1 MIQAVKSDSLYV
13 KVNRKYRMAI
23 IIKDLF
29 LKKSIM
35 KIHQVCMHL

>member
-1 MIQAVKSDSLYV
+1 MESDSLYV

-29 LKKSIM
+29 LKKIDYENSSSM
-35 KIHQVCMHL
+35 YALVK